1 MIGRLLALVGVVMMG
16 FGIFGIYRSSQAIAG
31 LNLGNT
37 MQLATDA
44 KAREAELCKPGETL
58 KESKGASQYTQGQGY
73 SSSVTLYCV
82 NSEGQERDVTG
93 EFGNRMVESGRRD
106 IFDNILPNLTGSTMY
121 FGLIGSRCGTDDHR
135 LDSRSPSFPSSFIW
149 CPRGQVQPG
158 FTTSTLIR
166 RVQVAAIDLNQVI
179 QQARDMKASSSTDLS
194 TRLKQL
200 EDARNAGLISQTNM
214 IARANKFW
222 IRSNNDLYK

>member
-93 EFGNRMVESGRRD
+93 EFATGMVEQVGGTFTNIFSG
-106 IFDNILPNLTGSTMY
+106 ILGSAMY
-121 FGLIGSRCGTDDHR
+121 FGLIGIGLVLTIIGLVLGRR
-135 LDSRSPSFPSSFIW
+135 RSAPVSFGVPGAGST
-149 CPRGQVQPG
+149 G
-158 FTTSTLIR
+158 FTTYTTQASGG
-166 RVQVAAIDLNQVI
+166 AIDLNQVI

-200 EDARNAGLISQTNM
+200 EDARNAGLISQTEYDRTRQQ
-214 IARANKFW
+214 ILDTLK
-222 IRSNNDLYK
+222 